1 MLLAREFPSQHASA
15 LEGPLQRRLGIA
27 PRARLDQGQQSPHE
41 LRILL
46 RAGFASAARAADA
59 LRARSAFGLRAPRSF
74 ELREARANAPAGQTG
89 GPCHRGNAPMT
100 QFERLTGRP
109 EPARPFVEF
118 RFQAPEFACDL
129 FDDRNILHVGVC
141 LTLRHRNHFVKLF
154 FDNPYASR
162 RSGEIVFP
170 KRSSRKNM
178 ARPLARDD
186 PL

>member
-1 MLLAREFPSQHASA
+1 MLLAREFPSQHAGA
-15 LEGPLQRRLGIA
+15 LEGPLQGRLGIA

-46 RAGFASAARAADA
+46 RAGFASAAWAADA
-59 LRARSAFGLRAPRSF
+59 LRARSAFGLRATRSL
-74 ELREARANAPAGQTG
+74 ELCEARANAPAGQTG
-89 GPCHRGNAPMT
+89 GRRHRGNAPVT

-118 RFQAPEFACDL
+118 GFQAPKFACDL

-154 FDNPYASR
+154 FDNP
-162 RSGEIVFP
+162 
-170 KRSSRKNM
+170 
-178 ARPLARDD
+178 
-186 PL
+186 